1 MPGFNPNAPLFL
13 PSPSSSSTVELRVS
27 GENLTPDSL
36 VQHVNVAIASHLATL
51 NPSLTILLQI
61 RPDPHSSDLIAVFLA
76 SSYVVASR
84 AVALFNSSPSPL
96 PWSVEAL
103 LINHNIEPP
112 MPFYFPYAYP
122 YPFFYPP
129 QDPSIKPVPS
139 FITNLV
145 AGNKSNVSLITITD
159 DEGAEIHVNPCRLF
173 VGNIPFL
180 STWPSLKNFLVASVL
195 AAEPHASLDILRVEI
210 PMQTSSSTDEMPL
223 RGSSRGFAIVTTG
236 NQESSEL
243 LIELTNDAV
252 FEGRSLTV
260 RYDRFPDFNNYVV
273 QHLLPN
279 KHHRSSN
286 MLGTLGYERNTLHHR
301 LYYGSHSN
309 PFSMQPPSQSQST
322 SSSQSSTQPSTLD
335 SLVDTPTQS
344 KLKHKPSLAANSP
357 KKTTRNHHKPSK
369 PRARAPHDEIGE
381 EQRAR
386 ELVDSFRSLGLH

>member
-13 PSPSSSSTVELRVS
+13 PSPASSSIELHVS

-36 VQHVNVAIASHLATL
+36 VHHVNEAISSHLAAL
-51 NPSLTILLQI
+51 NPSLTLLLQI

-84 AVALFNSSPSPL
+84 AVALFNSNPCPL
-96 PWSVEAL
+96 PWSVDAL
-103 LINHNIEPP
+103 LVPHNIEPP
-112 MPFYFPYAYP
+112 VPFYYPYAYP
-122 YPFFYPP
+122 YPFFYPAS
-129 QDPSIKPVPS
+129 DPSIKPVPS

-145 AGNKSNVSLITITD
+145 AGNKPGSLITITD
-159 DEGAEIHVNPCRLF
+159 EEGAEIHVNPCRLF

-180 STWPSLKNFLVASVL
+180 STWPALKNFLVASVL

-210 PMQTSSSTDEMPL
+210 PMQTSSTDDMPL

-236 NQESSEL
+236 NQETSEL
-243 LIELTNDAV
+243 LIELTNGAV

-260 RYDRFPDFNNYVV
+260 RYDRFPDYNNYVV

-279 KHHRSSN
+279 KHHRSPGT
-286 MLGTLGYERNTLHHR
+286 LGTLGYERNALQHR
-301 LYYGSHSN
+301 LYYGSQNIPYGIPHH
-309 PFSMQPPSQSQST
+309 T
-322 SSSQSSTQPSTLD
+322 RSSGQSSTQLSTLD
-335 SLVDTPTQS
+335 PAAPPP
-344 KLKHKPSLAANSP
+344 KLKHKPSVAANSP
-357 KKTTRNHHKPSK
+357 KKPTRNHQKSSK
-369 PRARAPHDEIGE
+369 PRARAPHDDIGE